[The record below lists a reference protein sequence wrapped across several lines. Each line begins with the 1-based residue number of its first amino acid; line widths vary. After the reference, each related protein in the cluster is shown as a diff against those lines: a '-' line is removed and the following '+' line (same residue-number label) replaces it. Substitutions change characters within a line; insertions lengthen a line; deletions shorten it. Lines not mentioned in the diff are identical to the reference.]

1 MTETAVKQPTAKGYE
16 KVLTRNV
23 GVPRAYD
30 IDVYES
36 RGGYAGLK
44 KALQMK
50 PAELVDLV
58 KNSGLRGRGGAGFAT
73 GLKWS
78 FVPNTPPPRYLVV
91 NGDESE
97 PGTFHDREL
106 LENDPHQLVEGAIIT
121 CYAVNLTAACFYVR
135 GEFAL
140 GYHRLQ
146 RAVKQ
151 AYERGYLGKN
161 ILGSGYSLEAY
172 LIQGAGAY
180 ICGEESALLESL
192 EGNRPMPR
200 SRPPFPAVVGLYGRP
215 TVVNSVET
223 ICNVPHIVERGL
235 EWYLSLGTP
244 PRNTGPFIYCLSGQ
258 VNNPGNHEG
267 PLGITVGELVND
279 IGGGVWG
286 GRKMKAFIPGGASSA
301 WLNGEC
307 WDVKLDFDTL
317 GGMKTMLGSGA
328 QIVLD
333 DQCCVPHAATRLSE
347 FYNHESCGKCT
358 PCREG
363 TRWIVKLAHRILDG
377 EADSKDVDTLF
388 SIADR
393 IGFGPPNKM
402 TLCALGDAATSCITS
417 TIRQW
422 RDEWEYHA
430 KHGKCPTPTGKPV
443 NPIL

>member
-1 MTETAVKQPTAKGYE
+1 MAEYE

-44 KALQMK
+44 KALTEFQ
-50 PAELVDLV
+50 PDQVTDLV
-58 KNSGLRGRGGAGFAT
+58 KNTGLRGRGGAGFAT

-78 FVPNTPPPRYLVV
+78 FVPKGPMQKYLVV

-121 CYAVNLTAACFYVR
+121 CYAVGITKAFFYIR

-146 RAVKQ
+146 NAVKQ
-151 AYERGYLGKN
+151 AYEKGYLGKN
-161 ILGSGYSLEAY
+161 ILGGGFSCDAY
-172 LIQGAGAY
+172 TIQGAGAY

-200 SRPPFPAVVGLYGRP
+200 SRPPFPAVVGLYAGP

-223 ICNVPHIVERGL
+223 ISNIPHILVRGL
-235 EWYLSLGTP
+235 EWYTSLGTA
-244 PRNTGPFIYCLSGQ
+244 PRNTGPFIYSLSGH

-267 PLGITVGELVND
+267 PLGLTIGELVND
-279 IGGGVWG
+279 IGGGVLG
-286 GRKMKAFIPGGASSA
+286 GRTMKAFIPGGASSA
-301 WLNGEC
+301 WLKGDC

-333 DQCCVPHAATRLSE
+333 DQCCVPHAAVRLAE

-363 TRWIVKLAHRILDG
+363 TRWMVKLGRRIIEG
-377 EADSKDVDTLF
+377 SADSKDIDTLF
-388 SIADR
+388 RIADR

-402 TLCALGDAATSCITS
+402 TLCALGDASTSCITS
-417 TIRQW
+417 TVRQW

-430 KHGKCPTPTGKPV
+430 KHGRCPTPTGKPV
-443 NPIL
+443 NLAV

>member
-1 MTETAVKQPTAKGYE
+1 MTETAAPVITHEGYE

-23 GVPRAYD
+23 GVPRAYNL
-30 IDVYES
+30 DVYEQ
-36 RGGYAGLK
+36 RGGYTGLK
-44 KALQMK
+44 KALTTMK
-50 PAELVDLV
+50 PPEVGKVVLD
-58 KNSGLRGRGGAGFAT
+58 SGLRGRGGAGFAT

-78 FVPNTPPPRYLVV
+78 FVPATPPPRYLVV

-121 CYAVNLTAACFYVR
+121 CYAVNLTAAFFYVR

-146 RAVKQ
+146 QAIKQ
-151 AYERGYLGKN
+151 AYEKGYLGKN
-161 ILGSGYSLEAY
+161 ILGSGYSLDAY
-172 LIQGAGAY
+172 AIQGAGAY

-200 SRPPFPAVVGLYGRP
+200 SRPPFPAVVGLYGKP

-223 ICNVPHIVERGL
+223 ICNVPHIIERGNT
-235 EWYLSLGTP
+235 WYHSLGTP

-258 VNNPGNHEG
+258 VNNPGNHEA
-267 PLGITVGELVND
+267 PLGLTVNQLVNE

-301 WLNGEC
+301 WLQGDC
-307 WDVKLDFDTL
+307 WNVKLDFDTL

-333 DQCCVPHAATRLSE
+333 DQCCVPHAAGRLAE

-363 TRWIVKLAHRILDG
+363 TRWIVKIAHRVLEG
-377 EADSKDVDTLF
+377 SADSKDIDTLF

-430 KHGKCPTPTGKPV
+430 KHGTCPTPTGRPV
-443 NPIL
+443 NPL

>member
-1 MTETAVKQPTAKGYE
+1 MTEVAAPVITHEGYE

-23 GVPRAYD
+23 GVPQAYNL
-30 IDVYES
+30 DVYEK

-44 KALQMK
+44 KALTTMK
-50 PAELVDLV
+50 PPELVELV
-58 KNSGLRGRGGAGFAT
+58 KGSGLRGRGGAGFAT

-78 FVPNTPPPRYLVV
+78 FVPNTPAPRYLVV

-121 CYAVNLTAACFYVR
+121 CYAVNLTAAFFYVR

-146 RAVKQ
+146 QAIKQ
-151 AYERGYLGKN
+151 AYEKGYLGKN
-161 ILGSGYSLEAY
+161 ILGSGYSLDAY
-172 LIQGAGAY
+172 AIQGAGAY

-223 ICNVPHIVERGL
+223 ICNVPHIVERGN
-235 EWYLSLGTP
+235 EWYMSLGTA
-244 PRNTGPFIYCLSGQ
+244 PRNTGPFIYCLSGH
-258 VNNPGNHEG
+258 VNNPGNHEA
-267 PLGITVGELVND
+267 PLGLTVNQLVNEV
-279 IGGGVWG
+279 GGGVWG

-301 WLNGEC
+301 WLKDDC
-307 WDVKLDFDTL
+307 LDVKLDFDTL

-333 DQCCVPHAATRLSE
+333 DQCCVPHAAARLAE

-363 TRWIVKLAHRILDG
+363 TRWIVKIAHRILEG
-377 EADSKDVDTLF
+377 SADSKDIDTLF

-417 TIRQW
+417 TVRQW

-430 KHGKCPTPTGKPV
+430 KHGTCPTPTGRPV
-443 NPIL
+443 NPL

>member
-1 MTETAVKQPTAKGYE
+1 MPSATPTGYE
-16 KVLTRNV
+16 RVVTKNV
-23 GVPRAYD
+23 GVPRAWD

-36 RGGYAGLK
+36 RGGYSGLK
-44 KALQMK
+44 KAFTQK
-50 PAELVDLV
+50 PADLIELV
-58 KNSGLRGRGGAGFAT
+58 KASGLRGRGGAGFAT

-106 LENDPHQLVEGAIIT
+106 LEHDPHQLVEGAIIT
-121 CYAVNLTAACFYVR
+121 GYAVGLTDLFFYIR

-140 GYHRLQ
+140 GYHRLKN
-146 RAVKQ
+146 AVQQ
-151 AYERGYLGKN
+151 ARDRGYIGQN
-161 ILGSGYSLEAY
+161 ILGSGFSVNAFT
-172 LIQGAGAY
+172 IQGAGAY

-200 SRPPFPAVVGLYGRP
+200 SRPPFPAVVGLYSRP

-223 ICNVPHIVERGL
+223 ICNVPHIVDRGL
-235 EWYLSLGTP
+235 EWYMTMGTP
-244 PRNTGPFIYCLSGQ
+244 PRNTGPFIYSLSGH
-258 VNNPGNHEG
+258 VNNPANHEG
-267 PLGITVGELVND
+267 PLGLTIGQLVND
-279 IGGGVWG
+279 LGGGVWG
-286 GRKMKAFIPGGASSA
+286 GRSMKAFIPGGASSA
-301 WLNGEC
+301 WLKGEQ

-333 DQCCVPHAATRLSE
+333 DQTCVPCTALRLAE

-363 TRWIVKLAHRILDG
+363 TRWIVKLARRIVAG
-377 EADSKDVDTLF
+377 EGDSKDIDNLF
-388 SIADR
+388 QIADR
-393 IGFGPPNKM
+393 IGFGPPNKL

-417 TIRQW
+417 TVRQW
-422 RDEWEYHA
+422 RDEWEHHA
-430 KHGKCPTPTGKPV
+430 REGACPTPTGKPV
-443 NPIL
+443 NPIV